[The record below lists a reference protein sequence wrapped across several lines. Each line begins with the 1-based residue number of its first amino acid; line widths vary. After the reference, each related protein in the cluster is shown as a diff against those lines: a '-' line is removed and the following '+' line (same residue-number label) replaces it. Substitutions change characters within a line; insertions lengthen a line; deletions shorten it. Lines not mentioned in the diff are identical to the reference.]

1 MSTQSLRAPSML
13 AVLFCAGCV
22 VSPPPPL
29 MPLPPAADVAPP
41 AQAAAAPQEQAAQ
54 AGPTCREFKETITL
68 NGAPQEAWGTTCL
81 QPDGTWKVMAS
92 PQLDGAPSTTA
103 TAAAATTAPPPA
115 PPPQQQQQQAV
126 AVPSYPAYSYYSYPY
141 PYPYYYY
148 PPYYY
153 GGPVGGAVFAR
164 GRWR

>member
-1 MSTQSLRAPSML
+1 MSSQSLRTPLML

-22 VSPPPPL
+22 VSPPPPP

-41 AQAAAAPQEQAAQ
+41 AQAAAPQAQAAQ

-81 QPDGTWKVMAS
+81 QPDGTWKVMSA

-115 PPPQQQQQQAV
+115 PPPQQQQAV
-126 AVPSYPAYSYYSYPY
+126 AVPSYPAYTYYSYPY

-153 GGPVGGAVFAR
+153 GGPVGGAAFVR